1 MTRQTSS
8 FSVTIPLAVPTIILH
23 KNPYRLLY
31 SIQNNDAATFIAI
44 SSDPLVTAGVYGVH
58 EGQHLAAGQPM
69 SDDTDQAA
77 VYAVPDV
84 AAAAGVSI
92 AIVEI
97 SIVPEPNPRRKRTL
111 RPKERRELRREA
123 RTF

>member
-1 MTRQTSS
+1 MTLPILPLGT
-8 FSVTIPLAVPTIILH
+8 VTKILD

-31 SIQNNDAATFIAI
+31 SIQNLDAAIFIAI
-44 SSDPLVTAGVYGVH
+44 GSNPLVTAGVYGVN

-69 SDDTDQAA
+69 SDDTDQGA

-84 AAAAGVSI
+84 LAANAVNI

-97 SIVPEPNPRRKRTL
+97 SMVPEPEGNPGRRKPHL
-111 RPKERRELRREA
+111 RPEEPRELRRET